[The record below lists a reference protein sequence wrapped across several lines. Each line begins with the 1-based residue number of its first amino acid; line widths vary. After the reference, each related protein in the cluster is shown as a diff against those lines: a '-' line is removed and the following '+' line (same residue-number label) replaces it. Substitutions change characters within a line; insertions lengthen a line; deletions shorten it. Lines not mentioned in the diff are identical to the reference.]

1 MSLMTMIVKMSEGL
15 GKTCAIF
22 FLTLIF
28 SLPLGMIV
36 ALLRMSKLKIVSAV
50 TRFIITVLCGTP
62 LMLQLLAV
70 TYGPYYLF
78 GAPVSRNKLIPVV
91 IAFAI
96 NYAAYFA
103 EIYRGGIESIP
114 IGQYEAAEVL
124 GYTKVQT
131 FMRII
136 LPQVIKRIMPS
147 ITNEVVTLV
156 KDTSMAFTV
165 SYQEM
170 FTIGKQI
177 ANSQTSFTPFL
188 VAGVFYYIFNVIV
201 DYVMGRIEKRL
212 DYYK

>member
-1 MSLMTMIVKMSEGL
+1 MGEGL

-28 SLPLGMIV
+28 SLPLGMII
-36 ALLRMSKLKIVSAV
+36 ALMRMSKNKIISKVTQFFVS
-50 TRFIITVLCGTP
+50 VLRGTP

-78 GAPVSRNKLIPVV
+78 GFTVSRNKLIPVV

-96 NYAAYFA
+96 NYAAYFS
-103 EIYRGGIESIP
+103 EIYRGGIESMP
-114 IGQYEAAEVL
+114 QGQYEAAAIL
-124 GYTKVQT
+124 GYSKAQT
-131 FMRII
+131 FIRII
-136 LPQVIKRIMPS
+136 LPQVIRRILPS
-147 ITNEVVTLV
+147 VTNEIVTLV
-156 KDTSMAFTV
+156 KDTSIAFTV

-188 VAGVFYYIFNVIV
+188 VAGVFYYVFNAVV
-201 DYVMGRIEKRL
+201 GFVMGRVEKSMS
-212 DYYK
+212 YYKQ